1 MDNGLYN
8 HILELLHQEVKPAL
22 GCTEPVCVAIAI
34 ARAASLFECRPL
46 EGKVKVSSNILKNA
60 MGVGIPGT
68 GLIGLPIASALAV
81 VCGNADYGL
90 EVLKDVNA
98 AAVEEAKA
106 YVDSGA
112 VSISLADNDRLLYV
126 EAECIFA
133 GGHSSRC
140 IIADSHD
147 RIVFVSRDDEVLC
160 DCCDP
165 APNAGDGSRKSSDG
179 LSLEQ
184 IYEFARTA
192 SLEDLGLMRE
202 EIRMNTAL
210 SEEGLNGRYG
220 LMVGRTI
227 ADRAKSDVF
236 GDGLMTRCMAMTAAA
251 SDARM
256 AGCVLP
262 AMSNSGS
269 GNQGITV
276 SMPVIAAAKA
286 LGSDEESLI
295 RALTL
300 SNLVAIHIK
309 SYLGKL
315 SALCGCVVAST
326 GSSCGIVMLG
336 GGGLKEIGYAV
347 KNMIGNI
354 TGMVCDGAKEGCA
367 MKVASG
373 VSCSVQS
380 AMLAMKGIC
389 VPPTDGII
397 DKDVEKTIANLG
409 RIGSMGMKQT
419 DAMILDIMV
428 CK

>member
-1 MDNGLYN
+1 MDRGLYN

-34 ARAASLFECRPL
+34 ARAASLFEGRPL
-46 EGKVKVSSNILKNA
+46 EVKVKVSSNILKNA

-347 KNMIGNI
+347 KNMIGN
-354 TGMVCDGAKEGCA
+354 
-367 MKVASG
+367 G
-373 VSCSVQS
+373 V
-380 AMLAMKGIC
+380 
-389 VPPTDGII
+389 
-397 DKDVEKTIANLG
+397 
-409 RIGSMGMKQT
+409 
-419 DAMILDIMV
+419 
-428 CK
+428 

>member
-34 ARAASLFECRPL
+34 ARAASLFEGRPL
-46 EGKVKVSSNILKNA
+46 EVKVKVSSNILKNA

-192 SLEDLGLMRE
+192 SLEDLGLMR
-202 EIRMNTAL
+202 AL
-210 SEEGLNGRYG
+210 RLLHYACHLPPVPPGEVWL
-220 LMVGRTI
+220 
-227 ADRAKSDVF
+227 F
-236 GDGLMTRCMAMTAAA
+236 G
-251 SDARM
+251 
-256 AGCVLP
+256 
-262 AMSNSGS
+262 SGS
-269 GNQGITV
+269 GTV
-276 SMPVIAAAKA
+276 
-286 LGSDEESLI
+286 
-295 RALTL
+295 
-300 SNLVAIHIK
+300 
-309 SYLGKL
+309 
-315 SALCGCVVAST
+315 LCDFPCCCVF
-326 GSSCGIVMLG
+326 
-336 GGGLKEIGYAV
+336 YA
-347 KNMIGNI
+347 GHW
-354 TGMVCDGAKEGCA
+354 
-367 MKVASG
+367 
-373 VSCSVQS
+373 
-380 AMLAMKGIC
+380 
-389 VPPTDGII
+389 
-397 DKDVEKTIANLG
+397 
-409 RIGSMGMKQT
+409 RYRR
-419 DAMILDIMV
+419 
-428 CK
+428 

>member
-1 MDNGLYN
+1 M
-8 HILELLHQEVKPAL
+8 ITKEELLTLLRQEVVPAL

-34 ARAASLFECRPL
+34 ARAASLFEGRPL
-46 EGKVKVSSNILKNA
+46 EVKVKVSSNILKNA

>member
-1 MDNGLYN
+1 MDRGLYN

-34 ARAASLFECRPL
+34 ARAASLFEGRPL
-46 EGKVKVSSNILKNA
+46 EVKVKVSSNILKNA

-98 AAVEEAKA
+98 VAVEEAKA

-165 APNAGDGSRKSSDG
+165 ASNAGDGSRKSSDG

-184 IYEFARTA
+184 IYEFACTA

>member
-1 MDNGLYN
+1 MDRGLYN

-34 ARAASLFECRPL
+34 ARAASLFEGRPL
-46 EGKVKVSSNILKNA
+46 EVKVKVSSNILKNA

-126 EAECIFA
+126 EAECIVA
-133 GGHSSRC
+133 GGDGSRC

-165 APNAGDGSRKSSDG
+165 APDAGDGSRKSSDG

-184 IYEFARTA
+184 IYEFACTA

-210 SEEGLNGRYG
+210 SEAGLNRRYG